1 MFGYRMPTH
10 VHIEPGCLVR
20 LPEAVRRLGL
30 ESVCLVT
37 DKGMAATNWPEEAR
51 RLLGDAGIRTEVF
64 SNVKNNPRTKT
75 VTELAHELRIKEIQG
90 VVALGGGSVLDAAK
104 AGAMLATNDYKIEQY
119 EGKNRYA
126 KEPLPMIAVPTTCGT
141 GSEVTWVAV
150 LTHTPTR
157 HKISI
162 KGESMFPNLAL
173 VDSELISTLPP
184 HLVAWTGLDA
194 LTHAIEA
201 TIGTASNPVSD
212 VLAEKAIALLFR
224 FLPRAQKKIATDGEA
239 RSAVMRAS
247 TIAGLAFS
255 NADVGGVHCLSESIG
270 GLFDH
275 PHGLLNAMLLKPVL
289 DYHRPHIDE
298 RLAQLCGLFSGEAQR
313 NSLERQAPVKQRANY
328 FMQQLGNLLD
338 ELDVP
343 KFSSLAIP
351 TSEYPLVA
359 VHAARN
365 GSNRSNPQPM
375 AATSYQ
381 EILRDLD

>member
-20 LPEAVRRLGL
+20 LPEAARRLGL
-30 ESVCLVT
+30 DSVCLVIDRGLSET
-37 DKGMAATNWPEEAR
+37 GWPDEAR
-51 RLLGDAGIRTEVF
+51 RLLDDAGIRTEVF

-75 VTELAHELRIKEIQG
+75 VTRLAHELKVQEISG

-104 AGAMLATNDYKIEQY
+104 AAAMLATNEYKIEQY

-126 KEPLPMIAVPTTCGT
+126 NDPLPLIAIPTTCGT
-141 GSEVTWVAV
+141 GSEVTWVSV
-150 LTHTPTR
+150 LTHTATR

-162 KGESMFPNLAL
+162 KGDTMFPNLAL
-173 VDSELISTLPP
+173 VDAELVATLPQ
-184 HLVAWTGLDA
+184 HLVATTGLDA

-201 TIGTASNPVSD
+201 TIGSASNPISD
-212 VLAEKAIALLFR
+212 ALAEKAIALLFR
-224 FLPRAQKKIATDGEA
+224 FLPRAQKKIAADPQA
-239 RSAVMRAS
+239 RAAVMRAS
-247 TIAGLAFS
+247 TLAGLAFG

-275 PHGLLNAMLLKPVL
+275 PHGLLNSMLLEPVL
-289 DYHRPHIDE
+289 QYHRPHIDE

-313 NSLERQAPVKQRANY
+313 NSLERQAPIKQRANY
-328 FMQQLGNLLD
+328 FMEQLRLLLS
-338 ELDVP
+338 ELDIP
-343 KFSSLAIP
+343 RFSSLDIP
-351 TSEYPLVA
+351 RTEYPLIS

-375 AATSYQ
+375 SASSYS
-381 EILRDLD
+381 EILRSLS

>member
-20 LPEAVRRLGL
+20 LPEAARRLGL
-30 ESVCLVT
+30 DSVCLVVDRGLAET
-37 DKGMAATNWPEEAR
+37 AWPEEAR
-51 RLLGDAGIRTEVF
+51 RLLDDAGIRTEVF

-75 VTELAHELRIKEIQG
+75 VTALAHEIRIKELAG
-90 VVALGGGSVLDAAK
+90 VIALGGGSVLDAGK
-104 AGAMLATNDYKIEQY
+104 AAAMLATNEYKIEQY

-126 KEPLPMIAVPTTCGT
+126 NPPLPLIAVPTTCGT
-141 GSEVTWVAV
+141 GSEVTWVSV

-162 KGESMFPNLAL
+162 KGDAMFPDLAL
-173 VDSELISTLPP
+173 VDADLIATLPA
-184 HLVAWTGLDA
+184 HLVATTGVDA

-212 VLAEKAIALLFR
+212 ALAEKAIALLFR
-224 FLPRAQKKIATDGEA
+224 FLPRAKKKIATDTEA
-239 RSAVMRAS
+239 RAAVMRAS
-247 TIAGLAFS
+247 TLAGLAFG
-255 NADVGGVHCLSESIG
+255 NADVGGVHCLSESLG

-275 PHGLLNAMLLKPVL
+275 PHGLLNAILLEPVL
-289 DYHRPHIDE
+289 QYHRPHIDE

-313 NSLERQAPVKQRANY
+313 NSLERQAPVKKRANY
-328 FMQQLGNLLD
+328 FMEQLSQLLN
-338 ELDVP
+338 ELDIP
-343 KFSSLAIP
+343 KFSTLDIP
-351 TSEYPLVA
+351 RSEYPLIS

-375 AATSYQ
+375 SATSYS
-381 EILRDLD
+381 EILRSLS